1 MRPRKYHVTLT
12 EEEHQ
17 ELLKITS
24 RGKASA
30 QKIRH
35 AEILLKLDET
45 FNEAPW
51 TIDAIIEAYRT
62 NTHTICSVAQR
73 FVEEGLES
81 ALNRRKQENRHHK
94 ITGEVEAHI
103 VAIACSDAPE
113 GRDRWTLQLIAERLV
128 ELKVVESISAT
139 AVGTTLKKTN
149 LSRGLPKNGA
159 FRKQERNL

>member
-12 EEEHQ
+12 REEYDY
-17 ELLKITS
+17 LNGLTRKGTV
-24 RGKASA
+24 SA

-35 AEILLKLDET
+35 AQILLKLDEN
-45 FNEAPW
+45 FNEKPW
-51 TIDAIIEAYRT
+51 TVKAVVEAYQT
-62 NTHTICSVAQR
+62 NAQTVCSVAQR

-81 ALNRRKQENRHHK
+81 ALNRKKQQNRHHK

-113 GRDRWTLQLIAERLV
+113 GRDKWTLQLIADRLV
-128 ELKVVESISAT
+128 ELKVIDSISAT

-149 LSRGLPKNGA
+149 LNRGLSKNGA
-159 FRKQERNL
+159 FPKQEQNS